1 LHKLQHVHSG
11 IAGRRFHH
19 FLFSLLI
26 AWRIP
31 AIPSEWSAK
40 CCAVQSSL
48 HNHSSRRRDFELCLH
63 RLWYVHTSTLTSGTQ
78 NYSCNPATSTY
89 YTNGTAEA
97 KLFDVTSLYTGS
109 TPPAVYPPLASLQ
122 PAVDHFYV
130 PNPNA
135 PTTVIPRFQLC
146 NPGQFFEGTKN
157 STVAN
162 AVPSY
167 SVAAVLLQKVQGTLA
182 DWVVRTN
189 VIGGVVPAA
198 LNTCSAGENIA
209 IPYKANYLFF
219 SK

>member
-1 LHKLQHVHSG
+1 MFTPVSLVVGFTIFVSSVYSLPGGYPPYHQNGQPNV
-11 IAGRRFHH
+11 A
-19 FLFSLLI
+19 LFNL
-26 AWRIP
+26 
-31 AIPSEWSAK
+31 PSTITPPTGE
-40 CCAVQSSL
+40 
-48 HNHSSRRRDFELCLH
+48 
-63 RLWYVHTSTLTSGTQ
+63 TLNSVFIGYGTQ

-97 KLFDVTSLYTGS
+97 KLYDVTSLYTGS

-135 PTTVIPRFQLC
+135 PATVIPRFQLC
-146 NPGQFFEGTKN
+146 NPGQYFEGTKN
-157 STVAN
+157 NTVAN

-189 VIGGVVPAA
+189 VVGGVVPAA